1 MLPAVLTA
9 VLFACSGVCGQRSA
23 AMLGPLRANA
33 TRLLIALAVLA
44 CVAWAQQSASL
55 ASPALPWLLLSGLVG
70 FGIGDVAL
78 FIAYPHLGARL
89 TLLINLCT
97 APIAGALAEWLMLGE
112 RVTGLEAAC
121 CLVIITGVVMAL
133 GGQVQAPSL
142 ATARRARG
150 VLAAFV
156 AGCGQGFGATLS
168 RMAKRLA
175 HDAGEH
181 WTGLGEAFVRVI
193 PGCALAWIVWIVLGR
208 AARGPGA
215 DLPGLPRSRWLWV
228 AGAAMF
234 GPILGVSC
242 FQWALSSASSGLVL
256 SITATTPILI
266 IPMVAYVDG
275 ERIGPRALVGSF
287 IAVVGVVLVL
297 TAA

>member
-33 TRLLIALAVLA
+33 TRLLIALVVLA
-44 CVAWAQQSASL
+44 CMFWVQQPASL

-97 APIAGALAEWLMLGE
+97 APIAGASAEWLILGE
-112 RVTGLEAAC
+112 RISGLEAGC
-121 CLVIITGVVMAL
+121 CLVIIAGVVMAL
-133 GGQVQAPSL
+133 GGQAQAPS
-142 ATARRARG
+142 AAGARRARG

-168 RMAKRLA
+168 RVAKRLA
-175 HDAGEH
+175 LDAGEH

-193 PGCALAWIVWIVLGR
+193 PGCVLAWIVWLVLAR
-208 AARGPGA
+208 ASRGGSAVSPGA
-215 DLPGLPRSRWLWV
+215 QRSRWWWV
-228 AGAAMF
+228 AGAALF

-266 IPMVAYVDG
+266 IPMVAYMDG
-275 ERIGPRALVGSF
+275 ERIGPRALAGSF
-287 IAVVGVVLVL
+287 IAVIGVVLAL

>member
-33 TRLLIALAVLA
+33 TRLLLALVVLA
-44 CVAWAQQSASL
+44 CVAWVQRSASFT
-55 ASPALPWLLLSGLVG
+55 SPALPWLLLSGLVG

-78 FIAYPHLGARL
+78 FLAYPHLGTRL

-97 APIAGALAEWLMLGE
+97 APVAGALAEWIMLGH
-112 RVTGLEAAC
+112 RITGLEAAC
-121 CLVIITGVVMAL
+121 CLVIIAGVVMAL
-133 GGQVQAPSL
+133 GEKAQLPSG
-142 ATARRARG
+142 ARTRRATG

-175 HDAGEH
+175 STAGEH

-193 PGCALAWIVWIVLGR
+193 PGCALAWIVWLAMGR
-208 AARGPGA
+208 VARPPVASLSAAK
-215 DLPGLPRSRWLWV
+215 RSRWPWV
-228 AGAAMF
+228 AGAALF

-256 SITATTPILI
+256 SITATTPILV
-266 IPMVAYVDG
+266 IPIVAYMDG
-275 ERIGPRALVGSF
+275 ERIGPKALVGSL
-287 IAVVGVVLVL
+287 IAVIGVVLVL

>member
-33 TRLLIALAVLA
+33 TRLLIALLVLSCAVW
-44 CVAWAQQSASL
+44 VQRSASFT
-55 ASPALPWLLLSGLVG
+55 SPALPWLLLSGLVG

-78 FIAYPHLGARL
+78 FLAYPHLGARL

-97 APIAGALAEWLMLGE
+97 APIAGALAEWLMLGH
-112 RVTGLEAAC
+112 RISGMEAAC
-121 CLVIITGVVMAL
+121 CLVIIAGVVMAL
-133 GGQVQAPSL
+133 GGQVQMPSS
-142 ATARRARG
+142 AGARRATG

-156 AGCGQGFGATLS
+156 AGCGQGFGAVLS
-168 RMAKRLA
+168 RMAKGLA
-175 HDAGEH
+175 IAAGEY

-193 PGCALAWIVWIVLGR
+193 PGCALAWIVWLTMGR
-208 AARGPGA
+208 IARLPGA
-215 DLPGLPRSRWLWV
+215 DLPAAKRSRWLWV
-228 AGAAMF
+228 AGAALF

-266 IPMVAYVDG
+266 IPIVAYMDG
-275 ERIGPRALVGSF
+275 ERIGPKALVGSF